1 MKYKIDWLA
10 FTINFKH
17 RKSPQTFDKGIFRV
31 LNLDLNEFEEA
42 PGRFL
47 YNSGATFNGYVNVYW
62 NDEEKPVHKNSSNT
76 MTVQFTGQGCTD
88 LAERFDN
95 DFLAIFKAIKKYDD
109 TIKYTRIDIALDDSK
124 DTVPLSK
131 IEAKLRRGHYRS
143 IKKTYNVVKTSNQ
156 NQENK
161 AMTIYIGN
169 HRADN
174 GSRGNVYL
182 RVYDR
187 KALCESKN
195 ILPPP
200 EFRNSWTRYEI
211 AYSKKYANK
220 VVNEFLEGKTV
231 EEIFKTSL
239 RQLLELLVP
248 SKTDTNK
255 SRWKVV
261 KYWEN
266 FLKISDKFDFS
277 IAERDMTIA
286 ETLEWIRVSVL
297 PSLALLEAIGDV
309 KGFDIYDLLEKAEK
323 PAEFSKKQKRMLT
336 KSKTL
341 NSGTFLKYLD
351 NFKRG
356 KKVNE

>member
-1 MKYKIDWLA
+1 
-10 FTINFKH
+10 
-17 RKSPQTFDKGIFRV
+17 
-31 LNLDLNEFEEA
+31 
-42 PGRFL
+42 
-47 YNSGATFNGYVNVYW
+47 
-62 NDEEKPVHKNSSNT
+62 
-76 MTVQFTGQGCTD
+76 
-88 LAERFDN
+88 
-95 DFLAIFKAIKKYDD
+95 
-109 TIKYTRIDIALDDSK
+109 
-124 DTVPLSK
+124 
-131 IEAKLRRGHYRS
+131 
-143 IKKTYNVVKTSNQ
+143 
-156 NQENK
+156 
-161 AMTIYIGN
+161 MTIYIGN

-200 EFRNSWTRYEI
+200 EFRDSWIRYEI

-220 VVNEFLEGKTV
+220 VVSEFLEGKTV

-248 SKTDTNK
+248 SKKDTNK

-261 KYWEN
+261 KYWED

-286 ETLEWIRVSVL
+286 ETMEWIRVSVL

-309 KGFDIYDLLEKAEK
+309 KGSIYTSYSKKLKK

-336 KSKTL
+336 KSK
-341 NSGTFLKYLD
+341 NSKIGYFLEILRQ
-351 NFKRG
+351 FQEG
-356 KKVNE
+356 KESK